1 MELMDKAVKLAAR
14 CSDAYSYDR
23 YANWTAVAK
32 LLLDLGLTENQAE
45 AVMRSKWTRW
55 AADQS
60 SASYGYVP
68 AKEINRFLVS
78 FAKDEIRKL
87 TKETLGKEE

>member
-1 MELMDKAVKLAAR
+1 MKLMDKAVKLAAL

-23 YANWTAVAK
+23 YANWTAVAH

-60 SASYGYVP
+60 DAAYGQVP
-68 AKEINRFLVS
+68 AKALNRFLVS
-78 FAKDEIRKL
+78 YAMDDVKKL
-87 TKETLGKEE
+87 TKETLGKES